1 MCSLATAGA
10 AVGSLGWS
18 SGVAAAHCWATAHL
32 QALVAVVTCWGA
44 GSPRTSVITRRQNQT
59 RTTNKICCCYLMLSL
74 MRGSA
79 RHDQSVLIS
88 LLIKLMN
95 DVRCCPDGARF

>member
-18 SGVAAAHCWATAHL
+18 SGVAAHR

-59 RTTNKICCCYLMLSL
+59 RTTHKICCCYLMLSL